1 MISFTKNGKIRITPF
16 IHFFVWLMFLLS
28 PIFVFPNKDNVDYI
42 HFIRHVVTT
51 LSLMTIFYL
60 NYFVLIKK
68 FMLKSKWKQFVLFN
82 IIAIVILCG
91 INHVVHIETQPI
103 LDAERR
109 ERLDQERLG
118 IERYMREHHCGE
130 LEARIQADK
139 IKRSTKSHAS
149 DTWGILLNFIAYIC
163 FIGTA
168 IALIS
173 MKNLIETEEE
183 RKEAE
188 RKRIEA
194 ELKNLKS
201 QLNPHFLFNTLNNI
215 YALIAI
221 SQDKSQEAIM
231 ELSKMLRYVLYEAET
246 DTVPINKEVEF
257 INNYVKLMKLR
268 LSNKVD
274 VQVDMDIDRNP
285 TLSIAPLLFISMI
298 ENAFKHGVSSQQNSF
313 IHFSIRE
320 NEDDDIICD
329 LRNSY
334 FPKDEKQDKSGSGI
348 GIENMKRRLELIY
361 PNKHSFTYG
370 VENDTYVS
378 NLTIKSK

>member
-285 TLSIAPLLFISMI
+285 TLPIAPLLFISMI

-320 NEDDDIICD
+320 NENDDIICD

>member
-149 DTWGILLNFIAYIC
+149 DTWSILLNFIAYIC

-173 MKNLIETEEE
+173 MKDLIETEEE

-285 TLSIAPLLFISMI
+285 TLPIAPLLFISMI

-320 NEDDDIICD
+320 NENDDIICD

>member
-149 DTWGILLNFIAYIC
+149 DTWSILLNFIAYIC

-173 MKNLIETEEE
+173 MKDLIETEEE

-274 VQVDMDIDRNP
+274 VQVDMDINRNP
-285 TLSIAPLLFISMI
+285 TLPIAPLLFISMI

-320 NEDDDIICD
+320 NENDDIICD

>member
-285 TLSIAPLLFISMI
+285 TLPIAPLLFISMI

-378 NLTIKSK
+378 NLTIKSE

>member
-1 MISFTKNGKIRITPF
+1 
-16 IHFFVWLMFLLS
+16 
-28 PIFVFPNKDNVDYI
+28 
-42 HFIRHVVTT
+42 
-51 LSLMTIFYL
+51 
-60 NYFVLIKK
+60 
-68 FMLKSKWKQFVLFN
+68 MLKSKWKQFVLFN

>member
-1 MISFTKNGKIRITPF
+1 MISFSKNGKIRITPF

-285 TLSIAPLLFISMI
+285 TLPIAPLLFISMI

-320 NEDDDIICD
+320 NENDDIICD